1 MKFLHVDIRR
11 LVLVVV
17 SVIVMGFCL
26 SFLNLSAFGTDP
38 CTCMN
43 LGISAKIGW
52 TLGNWQATLNCC
64 LFVIVFL
71 FGRNQIGWGTI
82 ANMFLVGYSFDF
94 FSWVNSH
101 WIPASALNSAG
112 AFDSMLVRVL
122 VAIPALFVF
131 VLAASAYMASDLGT
145 SPYDAISFIIASRQK
160 KLSFRAVR
168 IIYDVAVCLIAL
180 AFGAKLGAVTVVM
193 AFVLGPVITWMKV
206 NVVEKYI
213 PLSSPKKE
221 AQAEKA

>member
-1 MKFLHVDIRR
+1 MKFLHVDKRR
-11 LVLVVV
+11 LALVVV
-17 SVIVMGFCL
+17 SVIMMGFCL
-26 SFLNLSAFGTDP
+26 SFLNLSNFGTDP

-43 LGISAKIGW
+43 LAISGKLG
-52 TLGNWQATLNCC
+52 LMFGNWQAFLNCC

-94 FSWVNSH
+94 FSWVNSF
-101 WIPASALNSAG
+101 WIPAGALDATGS
-112 AFDSMLVRVL
+112 FFTSMTVRVL
-122 VAIPALFVF
+122 VAIPALFGF

-160 KLSFRAVR
+160 KLSFRMVR
-168 IIYDVAVCLIAL
+168 IIYDVLVCLIAL

-213 PLSSPKKE
+213 PLSDAKKE
-221 AQAEKA
+221 A